1 VKLQIERDAE
11 EVQRM
16 VKQYDAIVI
25 GGGPGGL
32 TCAAL
37 LARWGM
43 KPLLLEKNDTA
54 GGKAVGAERD
64 GFRYELA
71 PKLQVPMRGPAFAT
85 VFRLLGIESE
95 LKPIYL
101 EKACLAYRSSGW
113 KKYKT
118 TITHQTEAGTDPNE
132 FFELFGLNA
141 QEKEHALAI
150 LTEIATMPPEKL
162 DALDDMTFQ
171 EYISQHDTPHGLY
184 SYLAMHSN
192 ASLAEPIDMVS
203 ASEQVRIL
211 QHIALSGGGGYYVGG
226 FGRVLDTLAEAVK
239 ANGGEIKTRTRVE
252 KINVREGQVTGVA
265 TSDGEFKARIVI
277 SNAGIQPTVL
287 KLVGEKNFDKSY
299 VNYVKDLV
307 PGWAFTAVR
316 YFLNKP
322 VLKWPMYMMWSDDSW
337 WNVERFLKAKQ
348 GQVPKEVILFGIV
361 PSNFDPTM
369 SPPGK
374 QCFIAGTICI
384 PDPEATGIVQ
394 ELYKKMDEMLDK
406 VFPEVMDAVMY
417 KEFEGPAEISAAT
430 RDHVLP
436 GQGGECVGLA
446 QIVGQCGKHK
456 PSPKSPIR
464 GLFYVGCDAGGSGMG
479 THQAAES
486 GINVARMVL
495 QYHTKRRTVGS
506 E

>member
-1 VKLQIERDAE
+1 MA
-11 EVQRM
+11 
-16 VKQYDAIVI
+16 KQYDAIVI

-37 LARWGM
+37 LAKWGL

-54 GGKAVGAERD
+54 GGKAAGAERD

-85 VFRLLGIESE
+85 AFKLLGIESE

-101 EKACLAYRSSGW
+101 ERACLAYRSSRW

-118 TITHQTEAGTDPNE
+118 TVTHQTEAGQDPTE
-132 FFELFGLNA
+132 FFDLFGLNT
-141 QEKEHALAI
+141 QEQERALAI
-150 LTEIATMPPEKL
+150 LTEIATMPTDKL

-171 EYISQHDTPHGLY
+171 EYITQHDPPYGLY

-192 ASLAEPIDMVS
+192 ASLAEPIDLVS

-239 ANGGEIKTRTRVE
+239 TNGGEVRTRTRIE
-252 KINVREGQVTGVA
+252 KINIKDGQVTGV
-265 TSDGEFKARIVI
+265 TTNDSELKAPIVI

-287 KLVGEKNFDKSY
+287 KLVGEKHFDKSY

-316 YFLNKP
+316 YFLSKP
-322 VLKWPMYMMWSDDSW
+322 VLKWPMYMMWSDDTW
-337 WNVERFLKAKQ
+337 WNMERFLKVRQ
-348 GQVPKEVILFGIV
+348 GHVPEEVILFGIV

-369 SPPGK
+369 SPRGK
-374 QCFIAGTICI
+374 QCFIAGTICP
-384 PDPEATGIVQ
+384 PDPEATGMIKK
-394 ELYKKMDEMLDK
+394 LYGKMDEILDR

-417 KEFEGPAEISAAT
+417 KEFEGPAEVSAAT

-446 QIVGQCGKHK
+446 QIVGQCGKYK
-456 PSPKSPIR
+456 PSPKAPIR
-464 GLFYVGCDAGGSGMG
+464 GLFYVGCDAGGAGMG
-479 THQAAES
+479 THQASES

-495 QYHTKRRTVGS
+495 QYHRKRQAAGQS
-506 E
+506 K